1 MTFFRK
7 FAVACALGLLSHA
20 ALAGIPIQHWTQATG
35 ARVFLVESDAIPMLD
50 VQLDFDAGSRRDPA
64 EQAGLADVTALMMS
78 KGLGMGPS
86 GMDESALSDAWA
98 DLGGSLRVNAGLD
111 RFSVSLRTLTMP
123 DLLGAAVALAA
134 RQIAEPT
141 FAEAVWLRERERL
154 VAAIQE
160 ANTRPAT
167 MAARAYSQSVYG
179 SHPYGYDSQPV
190 HLQRISVNDMRDFHR
205 RALVPC
211 HARVTL
217 VGAVRREQADALV
230 RQLLADL
237 PASVPCPTLSAVAEV
252 PPLAEGRQQRLPM
265 VSAQTHVLMGQPGL
279 KRDDPDYFALVV
291 GNYILGGGGFVSRLT
306 DEVRQKRG
314 LSYSVS
320 STFAPGLHAGA
331 FTVSLQTRP
340 DQATQALQLAQE
352 VVTDFVREGPT
363 EAELAA
369 AKSNLVGG
377 FSLRLDSNR
386 KLLDNVANMA
396 WYGLPLDFLETWTRQ
411 VEKLT
416 TTTVRE
422 AFQRHL
428 KPDDFAAVLV
438 GPSD

>member
-1 MTFFRK
+1 
-7 FAVACALGLLSHA
+7 
-20 ALAGIPIQHWTQATG
+20 
-35 ARVFLVESDAIPMLD
+35 
-50 VQLDFDAGSRRDPA
+50 
-64 EQAGLADVTALMMS
+64 
-78 KGLGMGPS
+78 
-86 GMDESALSDAWA
+86 
-98 DLGGSLRVNAGLD
+98 
-111 RFSVSLRTLTMP
+111 
-123 DLLGAAVALAA
+123 
-134 RQIAEPT
+134 
-141 FAEAVWLRERERL
+141 
-154 VAAIQE
+154 
-160 ANTRPAT
+160 
-167 MAARAYSQSVYG
+167 
-179 SHPYGYDSQPV
+179 
-190 HLQRISVNDMRDFHR
+190 
-205 RALVPC
+205 
-211 HARVTL
+211 
-217 VGAVRREQADALV
+217 
-230 RQLLADL
+230 
-237 PASVPCPTLSAVAEV
+237 
-252 PPLAEGRQQRLPM
+252 
-265 VSAQTHVLMGQPGL
+265 
-279 KRDDPDYFALVV
+279 V